1 MREIVKLVN
10 IFLGVCSIACHAWLR
25 ASVVYV
31 PTCYVTASFTSQR
44 ACVPTYQ
51 KSANFLFLRVNVPK
65 GMSIFRT
72 FPLRKDKAN
81 LYTLLLYEKLY
92 IVLDIIVIHIHI
104 SYLYVPYTKAV
115 LYFISILHETLKKS
129 GWNFLFYCFFSFNK
143 SFLKFST
150 AKTTKQHKEY
160 L

>member
-1 MREIVKLVN
+1 MRGCVP
-10 IFLGVCSIACHAWLR
+10 AWFTCQR
-25 ASVVYV
+25 A
-31 PTCYVTASFTSQR
+31 YVTASFTSQR

-115 LYFISILHETLKKS
+115 LYFISILHETLKKVGGIFFFIVFFLLTRVFS
-129 GWNFLFYCFFSFNK
+129 NFRQLKQLNNIKNTCEYCDLVELS
-143 SFLKFST
+143 ST
-150 AKTTKQHKEY
+150 
-160 L
+160 

>member
-1 MREIVKLVN
+1 MRGCVP
-10 IFLGVCSIACHAWLR
+10 AWFTCQR
-25 ASVVYV
+25 A
-31 PTCYVTASFTSQR
+31 YVTASFTSQR

-72 FPLRKDKAN
+72 FPLRKDKPN

-150 AKTTKQHKEY
+150 AKATKQHKEY